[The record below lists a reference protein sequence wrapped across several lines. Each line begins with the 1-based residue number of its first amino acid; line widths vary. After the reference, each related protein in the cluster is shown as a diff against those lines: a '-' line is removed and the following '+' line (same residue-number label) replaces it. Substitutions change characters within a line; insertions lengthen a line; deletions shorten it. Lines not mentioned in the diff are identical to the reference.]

1 MARIPRVFCD
11 IPLDEGARQE
21 LPEITSRHILRVL
34 RLRPGDALRLFDG
47 SGREYGGELIAN
59 NAGRARIQIQNA
71 GPLEAPP
78 ALDIHLVLGI
88 SRGQRM
94 DFALQKAT
102 ELGVTAISPVF
113 TERSV
118 VRLHQDKRTQRLKHW
133 RQVIISACEQS
144 GRNRLPDLNQMADY
158 SQWLGHWQQGGILL
172 DPEAE
177 DTFNSLPTPEDGVV
191 LLVGP
196 EGGLT
201 GEERAAARAQKFRGI
216 RLGPRTLRTETAP
229 LAAIA
234 AAQMIWGDFR

>member
-1 MARIPRVFCD
+1 MARVPRVFCD
-11 IPLDEGARQE
+11 IPLDVGAQPE
-21 LPEITSRHILRVL
+21 LPANPSRHILRVL

-47 SGREYGGELIAN
+47 SGREYSAELIAN
-59 NAGRARIQIQNA
+59 DVGQARVRVNDA
-71 GPLEAPP
+71 CPSEALP
-78 ALDIHLVLGI
+78 ALKIHLALGV

-118 VRLHQDKRTQRLKHW
+118 VRLDEKKRAQRLQHW

-144 GRNRLPDLNQMADY
+144 GRKRLPVLTPMADY
-158 SQWLGHWQQGGILL
+158 FHWLGDWTQGGILL
-172 DPEAE
+172 DPEAQ
-177 DTFNSLPTPEDGVV
+177 DTLASLPHPKGGVA

-201 GEERAAARAQKFRGI
+201 TEERAAARARNFTGV
-216 RLGPRTLRTETAP
+216 RLGPRILRTETAP
-229 LAAIA
+229 LAAIS
-234 AAQMIWGDFR
+234 AAQMLWGDFR